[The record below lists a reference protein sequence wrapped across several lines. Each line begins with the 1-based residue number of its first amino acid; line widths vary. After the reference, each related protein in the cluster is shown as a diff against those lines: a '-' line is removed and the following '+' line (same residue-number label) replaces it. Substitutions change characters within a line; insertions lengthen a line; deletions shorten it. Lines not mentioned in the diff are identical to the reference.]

1 MLVCGLFSW
10 LWEDLFFCLC
20 LRHWLFS
27 SFFSAG
33 GSDRTLE
40 FLHCDGI
47 SSGSQVVLFLGHSA
61 GAVAPLFFHAC
72 ACGISLCGFL
82 EVFFVLSF
90 FHPLAVSFLRLF
102 LDSWLRLV
110 SSS

>member
-1 MLVCGLFSW
+1 MDSSLGSGKICSSVFVCAVS
-10 LWEDLFFCLC
+10 CLA
-20 LRHWLFS
+20 
-27 SFFSAG
+27 SFFSAC

-61 GAVAPLFFHAC
+61 GAAAPFFFLPCLCLRH
-72 ACGISLCGFL
+72 ISLWAFGR
-82 EVFFVLSF
+82 VFVLSF

-110 SSS
+110 SS

>member
-1 MLVCGLFSW
+1 MDSSLGCGKVCSPVFVCAVG
-10 LWEDLFFCLC
+10 CLA
-20 LRHWLFS
+20 
-27 SFFSAG
+27 SFFSAC

-61 GAVAPLFFHAC
+61 GAAALLFLPCLCLRHF
-72 ACGISLCGFL
+72 SLWAFGRA
-82 EVFFVLSF
+82 FVLSF
-90 FHPLAVSFLRLF
+90 FYPLAVSFLRLF
-102 LDSWLRLV
+102 LDSWLRLL